1 MSLPPF
7 RLRERLAASRGQPQ
21 AYFQGKR
28 QKDLL
33 GKMSAREAQVCDDGR
48 RRRGL
53 GRGGGVRCLSRP
65 LSLCCNARLWIP
77 RLWTARLWTARL
89 WTARLLTAGAFYM
102 YRLPTRWIPSFKG
115 ETTHA
120 KCPPVPRASPGPDS
134 DPTRCVRCRFDNAS
148 PLQSARSV
156 ALASGSADR
165 YAVPLAS
172 PARPAPCGGP
182 LPSHVPLVAP
192 PC

>member
-53 GRGGGVRCLSRP
+53 GRGAGGDMGGIAQRAFGGGGCVVSR
-65 LSLCCNARLWIP
+65 
-77 RLWTARLWTARL
+77 
-89 WTARLLTAGAFYM
+89 
-102 YRLPTRWIPSFKG
+102 
-115 ETTHA
+115 
-120 KCPPVPRASPGPDS
+120 
-134 DPTRCVRCRFDNAS
+134 
-148 PLQSARSV
+148 
-156 ALASGSADR
+156 
-165 YAVPLAS
+165 
-172 PARPAPCGGP
+172 APCLYAATLACGFLACG
-182 LPSHVPLVAP
+182 LLACGLLV
-192 PC
+192 CGLLVC